1 MCVCVC
7 VFPCLLCSRSPP
19 RQPLLSF
26 PYLTY
31 VPDKQIS
38 LCASFLTGAQTR
50 SQRSR
55 RSPLSIP
62 MCLLFPNPLLLAD
75 FFGIPPPTPLNGSC
89 SVNILRFFHNAF
101 LATQSWDC
109 RVTYTAMLLPGS
121 PVSFPLRAW
130 PRPHRLQDLSQL
142 SLHKGVS
149 RSAAAVGP
157 HGSSRGRTSVREQG
171 DPDRLQSRRLSFS
184 VKTRA
189 LVRCFAP
196 PPCVK
201 ASWARWAPA

>member
-7 VFPCLLCSRSPP
+7 VFLCCAPGRLP
-19 RQPLLSF
+19 
-26 PYLTY
+26 
-31 VPDKQIS
+31 VS
-38 LCASFLTGAQTR
+38 LCCRSHTERTYLASRYLFAPSP
-50 SQRSR
+50 SQDLKHSHQKAVSVLLR
-55 RSPLSIP
+55 
-62 MCLLFPNPLLLAD
+62 LLFPKPLLLPASC
-75 FFGIPPPTPLNGSC
+75 FGIAPPTPLNGSC
-89 SVNILRFFHNAF
+89 SVNIPHFFHNAS
-101 LATQSWDC
+101 LATQFWDC

-130 PRPHRLQDLSQL
+130 PRPCRLQDLSQS

-171 DPDRLQSRRLSFS
+171 DPDRLQSRRLSIS

-201 ASWARWAPA
+201 ASRARRARA